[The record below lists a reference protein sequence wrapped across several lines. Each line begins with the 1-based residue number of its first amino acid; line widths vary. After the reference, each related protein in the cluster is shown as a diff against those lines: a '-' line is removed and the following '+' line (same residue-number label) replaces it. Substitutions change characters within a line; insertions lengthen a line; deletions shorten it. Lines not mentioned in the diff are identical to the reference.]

1 MLTGAVASSYYGQPR
16 TTMDIDFIISIA
28 KGELPRLLTSLTKA
42 GLEVNRE
49 KINTTIKAG
58 YNILR
63 FKDTKS
69 SYTVDVI
76 LSKEKL
82 NRRSGSILEIP
93 TFYQTPEEL
102 ILSKLR
108 MIKVTIEP
116 ERAMKDKQDI
126 KSILN
131 EEEVNLREVKNK
143 ASRETTLNLLQELIA
158 ERP

>member
-1 MLTGAVASSYYGQPR
+1 
-16 TTMDIDFIISIA
+16 MDIDFIISIA